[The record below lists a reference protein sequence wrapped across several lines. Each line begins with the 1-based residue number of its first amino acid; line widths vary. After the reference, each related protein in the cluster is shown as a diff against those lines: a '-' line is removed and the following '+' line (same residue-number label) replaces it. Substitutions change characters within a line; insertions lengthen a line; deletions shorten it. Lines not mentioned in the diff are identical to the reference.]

1 MKKMQGIADRT
12 NFNRAGT
19 HQVNTLYCPKQP
31 KKQPKWQI
39 RPKIPDYEKCI
50 KRQGIAIA
58 DRTFFN
64 RAKKHQVNTRPIQ

>member
-31 KKQPKWQI
+31 KWQI
-39 RPKIPDYEKCI
+39 RPKIPDYEKMHKKARHC
-50 KRQGIAIA
+50 RQDIFQPRKETSGKYQ
-58 DRTFFN
+58 TYL
-64 RAKKHQVNTRPIQ
+64 VNNLYC